1 MSGPF
6 IIDLQGLVA
15 TAEELEI
22 LAHPWVGGVI
32 LFTRNFSDRDQLC
45 GLTQQL
51 RQVRRSDGVPLL
63 ISVDHE
69 GGRVQRFREGF
80 TALPAFGTLG
90 MRLTEALADADGV
103 PRTGAVEAALALA
116 RQAGQDLAFE
126 LKAVGVD
133 FSYTPVL
140 DLDYGRSAVI
150 GNRSFGRLPQ
160 IVTLAATAV
169 LQGLA
174 QAGFRSCGKH
184 FPGHGWAE
192 ADSHHALPVDDRPL
206 DQILA
211 NDVWPYARLC
221 SGPFDRALVQAVMPA
236 HVVYSQ
242 VDAQPAGFSSRWI
255 REILRGRIG
264 FEGVVISDDLSMAG
278 AAVYA
283 DVADRAQAAFEAG
296 CDATLICNRPDLA
309 IQALD
314 AVPARMP
321 GFLHDPLR
329 RHLSL
334 LMPRATSV

>member
-6 IIDLQGLVA
+6 IIDVEGLQA
-15 TAEELEI
+15 TDEELER

-32 LFTRNFSDRDQLC
+32 LFTRNFADRDQLR
-45 GLTQQL
+45 GLTQQI
-51 RQVRRSDGVPLL
+51 RQVRRADGVPLL

-80 TALPAFGTLG
+80 TALPAFGALG
-90 MRLTEALADADGV
+90 RRLAEALAQTDGV
-103 PRTGAVEAALALA
+103 MRTEQVEAALALA

-126 LKAVGVD
+126 LKSVGVD

-140 DLDYGRSAVI
+140 DLDYGRSEVI
-150 GNRSFGRLPQ
+150 GNRSFGRLPP

-192 ADSHHALPVDDRPL
+192 ADSHHALPIDDRPL

-211 NDVWPYARLC
+211 QDVWPYERLC

-242 VDAQPAGFSSRWI
+242 VDSQPAGFSSPWI
-255 REILRGRIG
+255 REVLRGRIR

-283 DVADRAQAAFEAG
+283 DVVDRAQAAFEAG

-314 AVPARMP
+314 TVPRRMP
-321 GFLHDPLR
+321 GFLADLTR
-329 RHLSL
+329 RPLSL
-334 LMPRATSV
+334 LMPR

>member
-6 IIDLQGLVA
+6 IIDVEGLQA
-15 TAEELEI
+15 TAEELEL

-32 LFTRNFSDRDQLC
+32 LFTRNFSDCDQLR
-45 GLTQQL
+45 GLTQQI
-51 RQVRRSDGVPLL
+51 RAVRRADGVPLL

-80 TALPAFGTLG
+80 TALPAFGALG
-90 MRLTEALADADGV
+90 AQLTEALALPEGETPA
-103 PRTGAVEAALALA
+103 RTLAVEEALALA
-116 RQAGQDLAFE
+116 RKAGQDLAFE

-160 IVTLAATAV
+160 VVTLAAAAV

-192 ADSHHALPVDDRPL
+192 ADSHHALPIDERPL

-211 NDVWPYARLC
+211 QDVWPYERLC
-221 SGPFDRALVQAVMPA
+221 SGPLDRALVQAVMPA

-242 VDAQPAGFSSRWI
+242 VDRLPAGFSSRWI
-255 REILRGRIG
+255 REVLRGRIG

-314 AVPARMP
+314 AVPRRLPAFLADP
-321 GFLHDPLR
+321 GR
-329 RHLSL
+329 RPLSL
-334 LMPRATSV
+334 LMPR

>member
-6 IIDLQGLVA
+6 IIDVQGLSA

-32 LFTRNFSDRDQLC
+32 LFTRNFADRDQLR
-45 GLTQQL
+45 GLTQQI
-51 RQVRRSDGVPLL
+51 RQVRRADGIPLL

-90 MRLTEALADADGV
+90 ARLAEALADADG
-103 PRTGAVEAALALA
+103 GSGFSGVEVALALA

-150 GNRSFGRLPQ
+150 GNRSFGRFPQ
-160 IVTLAATAV
+160 VVTLAASAV

-192 ADSHHALPVDDRPL
+192 ADSHHALPIDDRPL

-211 NDVWPYARLC
+211 NDVWPYERLC
-221 SGPFDRALVQAVMPA
+221 SGPFERALVQAVMPA

-242 VDAQPAGFSSRWI
+242 VDSQPAGFSSRWI
-255 REILRGRIG
+255 REVLRGHVG

-283 DVADRAQAAFEAG
+283 DVADRAQAAFNAG

-314 AVPARMP
+314 AVPRRMP
-321 GFLHDPLR
+321 GFLGDPTR
-329 RHLSL
+329 RYLSL
-334 LMPRATSV
+334 LLPRAV

>member
-6 IIDLQGLVA
+6 IIDVQGLTA

-32 LFTRNFSDRDQLC
+32 LFTRNFSDRDQVR
-45 GLTQQL
+45 GLTQQI
-51 RQVRRSDGVPLL
+51 RQVRRADGVPLL

-69 GGRVQRFREGF
+69 GGRIQRFREGF

-90 MRLTEALADADGV
+90 TRLAEALADADGESR
-103 PRTGAVEAALALA
+103 PEAVEAALALA

-160 IVTLAATAV
+160 MVTLAATAV

-192 ADSHHALPVDDRPL
+192 ADSHHALPIDDRPQ

-211 NDVWPYARLC
+211 QDIGPDQRLC
-221 SGPFDRALVQAVMPA
+221 AGPFARALVQAVMPA

-242 VDAQPAGFSSRWI
+242 VDSQPAGFSSRWI
-255 REILRGRIG
+255 RDVLRGHVG

-283 DVADRAQAAFEAG
+283 DVPDRAQAAFEAG

-309 IQALD
+309 IEALD

-321 GFLHDPLR
+321 GFLGDPTR

-334 LMPRATSV
+334 LMPRAV

>member
-1 MSGPF
+1 
-6 IIDLQGLVA
+6 
-15 TAEELEI
+15 
-22 LAHPWVGGVI
+22 
-32 LFTRNFSDRDQLC
+32 
-45 GLTQQL
+45 LTQQI
-51 RQVRRSDGVPLL
+51 RQVRRADGVPLL

-80 TALPAFGTLG
+80 TALPAFGALG
-90 MRLTEALADADGV
+90 TRLGEALAQPVEAT
-103 PRTGAVEAALALA
+103 RAEQVEAALAFA

-140 DLDYGRSAVI
+140 DLDYGRSEVI

-160 IVTLAATAV
+160 MVTLAATAV

-174 QAGFRSCGKH
+174 QAGFRACGKH

-192 ADSHHALPVDDRPL
+192 ADSHHALPIDDRPL

-211 NDVWPYARLC
+211 QDIWPYERLC
-221 SGPFDRALVQAVMPA
+221 TGPFDRALVQAVMPA

-242 VDAQPAGFSSRWI
+242 VDSQPAGFSSRWI
-255 REILRGRIG
+255 REVLRGRLR

-283 DVADRAQAAFEAG
+283 DVADRAQAAFAAG

-314 AVPARMP
+314 AVPRRMP
-321 GFLHDPLR
+321 GFLADPNR
-329 RHLSL
+329 RPLSL
-334 LMPRATSV
+334 LMPR